1 MYYKCHDCDEY
12 FDEDDME
19 EKEICLE
26 DYYGVGGMFQSRN
39 YQRVG
44 CCPHC
49 NSEEIEEVS
58 DYELVDEIYDLRN
71 TISSLRQTIKELK
84 NGSRKAV

>member
-1 MYYKCHDCDEY
+1 MYYKCHDCNEY
-12 FDEDDME
+12 FDEDDMD

-26 DYYGVGGMFQSRN
+26 DYYGVGRMFQSHN

-49 NSEEIEEVS
+49 HSEEIEEVS
-58 DYELVDEIYDLRN
+58 DYELVGEIEDLRYEVQQ
-71 TISSLRQTIKELK
+71 LKKRIKELK
-84 NGSRKAV
+84 NGK